1 MRFKRSERVQ
11 ELLLKEISA
20 LIQRGLK
27 DPRIGFATVTTVDL
41 SDNLKHAKVY
51 ISVFGTDGERQDTIA
66 GLTSASGFIRGSL
79 CKNLNL
85 RYIPIL
91 EFILDETAEHVAK
104 INKII
109 NELHSE

>member
-41 SDNLKHAKVY
+41 SNNLKHAKVY
-51 ISVFGTDGERQDTIA
+51 ISVFGTEDEQQDTIT

-79 CKNLNL
+79 GRSLNL
-85 RYIPIL
+85 RYIPAL
-91 EFILDETAEHVAK
+91 EFLLDETAEHAAK

-109 NELHSE
+109 NELHS